1 MLRNGLQNIG
11 GRRWLMAKGNEI
23 ALSGEINVGKIRQL
37 QKRIDANS
45 DIVDS
50 IVNRLVSDYCK
61 PLDEYM
67 EFIRNILNDT
77 ANPPTDRELDDFTLN
92 IPVLLYFTGEAQE
105 ALGVKE
111 DVAKAIKQELYN
123 EIYDKSTGT
132 IADKTAAA
140 ELATQNEYIA
150 HIAYQRAYKKVKLR
164 MEAANEMLQS
174 VKKVISRRMVE
185 YEVARVDPGRV
196 GGQ

>member
-1 MLRNGLQNIG
+1 
-11 GRRWLMAKGNEI
+11 MAKGNEV
-23 ALSGEINVGKIRQL
+23 ALSGDIEVGKVRQL
-37 QKRIDANS
+37 QKRIDNNS

-50 IVNRLVSDYCK
+50 IVNRLVSEYCRS
-61 PLDEYM
+61 LDEYM
-67 EFIRNILNDT
+67 QFIRNILNDT
-77 ANPPTDRELDDFTLN
+77 ANPPTDRELDDFALN
-92 IPVLLYFTGEAQE
+92 IPVLIYFTGEAQE
-105 ALGVKE
+105 ALGIKE
-111 DVAKAIKQELYN
+111 DVAKAVKQELYN
-123 EIYDKSTGT
+123 EVYDKASGT

-164 MEAANEMLQS
+164 MEAANETLQS
-174 VKKVISRRMVE
+174 IKKIISRRMVE

>member
-1 MLRNGLQNIG
+1 
-11 GRRWLMAKGNEI
+11 MAKGNEI
-23 ALSGEINVGKIRQL
+23 ALSGEIEVGKVRQL
-37 QKRIDANS
+37 QKRIEANS
-45 DIVDS
+45 DIVES

-61 PLDEYM
+61 PLDDYM
-67 EFIRNILNDT
+67 DFIRGILNDHD
-77 ANPPTDRELDDFTLN
+77 NPPTDRELDDFTLN

-105 ALGVKE
+105 ALGIKE
-111 DVAKAIKQELYN
+111 DVAKAVKQELYN

-150 HIAYQRAYKKVKLR
+150 HIAYQRAYKKIKLR
-164 MEAANEMLQS
+164 MEAANETLQS

-185 YEVARVDPGRV
+185 YEVARVDPGRI

>member
-1 MLRNGLQNIG
+1 
-11 GRRWLMAKGNEI
+11 MAKGNEI

-45 DIVDS
+45 DIVNS
-50 IVNRLVSDYCK
+50 IVDRLVSDYCK

-77 ANPPTDRELDDFTLN
+77 ANPPTDQELDDFILN
-92 IPVLLYFTGEAQE
+92 LPVLLYFTGEAQE
-105 ALGVKE
+105 ALGIKE

-185 YEVARVDPGRV
+185 YEVARVDPGRI

>member
-1 MLRNGLQNIG
+1 
-11 GRRWLMAKGNEI
+11 MAKGNEA
-23 ALSGEINVGKIRQL
+23 ALSGEIEVGKVRQL

-45 DIVDS
+45 DIVDG

-61 PLDEYM
+61 PLDDYM
-67 EFIRNILNDT
+67 NFIKDILDDT
-77 ANPPTDRELDDFTLN
+77 ANPPNDRELDDFTLN

-111 DVAKAIKQELYN
+111 DVAKAVKQELYN
-123 EIYDKSTGT
+123 EVYDKSTGT

-164 MEAANEMLQS
+164 MEAANETLQS
-174 VKKVISRRMVE
+174 IKKIISRRISE
-185 YEVARVDPGRV
+185 YDISRVDPSRIGGR
-196 GGQ
+196 G

>member
-1 MLRNGLQNIG
+1 
-11 GRRWLMAKGNEI
+11 MAKGNEI

-77 ANPPTDRELDDFTLN
+77 ANPPTDQELDDFILN
-92 IPVLLYFTGEAQE
+92 LPVLLYFTGEAQE
-105 ALGVKE
+105 ALGIKE

-123 EIYDKSTGT
+123 EIYEKSTGT

-185 YEVARVDPGRV
+185 YEVARVDPGRI